1 MMMEAMANSWILW
14 GISWVLPSIGRAR
27 NFQVALDS
35 VTAMRDAGV
44 PVLAGTDMNNS
55 GIFTMAAGQSLHHEL
70 ELLVRAGLSPVEALR
85 AATSLAA
92 RHFHLPDRGRVAP
105 GLRADLVLVEG
116 EPDRDIAATRKISR
130 VWSGGEEVPTSAARQ
145 GFGCA
150 VM

>member
-1 MMMEAMANSWILW
+1 M
-14 GISWVLPSIGRAR
+14 

-44 PVLAGTDMNNS
+44 PILAGTDMNNS
-55 GIFTMAAGQSLHHEL
+55 GIFSMVAGKSLHHEL
-70 ELLVRAGLSPVEALR
+70 ELLVRAGLTPVETLR

-92 RHFHLPDRGRVAP
+92 KHFHLQDRGRIAP

-116 EPDRDIAATRKISR
+116 KPDENITATQKISR
-130 VWSGGEEVPTSAARQ
+130 VWSGGVEVPKSAARQ